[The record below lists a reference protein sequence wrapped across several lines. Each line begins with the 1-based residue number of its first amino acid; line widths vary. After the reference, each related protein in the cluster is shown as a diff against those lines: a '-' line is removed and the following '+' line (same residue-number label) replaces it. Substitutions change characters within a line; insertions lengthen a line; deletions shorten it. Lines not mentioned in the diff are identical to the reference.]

1 MLLVSKGII
10 QRAGIGSEERDRRLR
25 RPSNIGLAHVG
36 ESPPMHRPP
45 LSVLDGNVVVNASPF
60 GKHCVIFC
68 NSRAIGTAL
77 QLRIHE
83 RWVLDSGRSASD
95 LVGGAFTLFA

>member
-1 MLLVSKGII
+1 MARLCKGII

-60 GKHCVIFC
+60 GKQLCDF
-68 NSRAIGTAL
+68 L
-77 QLRIHE
+77 QQPAQ
-83 RWVLDSGRSASD
+83 LDCSPIAD
-95 LVGGAFTLFA
+95 T